1 MKIQILLYDDIKN
14 YSISKDLF
22 NVYFLFYMNIYPYA
36 YQQVKKKLK
45 TICHIYILSC
55 SKTGPWFSIL
65 QETHKILHII
75 SSIYKKFQAVKYFSH
90 LKLSRVALEIT

>member
-1 MKIQILLYDDIKN
+1 M
-14 YSISKDLF
+14 
-22 NVYFLFYMNIYPYA
+22 
-36 YQQVKKKLK
+36 KKKLK
-45 TICHIYILSC
+45 NNLSYIYILSC
-55 SKTGPWFSIL
+55 SKIGPWFSIL